1 MDNNRPAAPKFASF
15 KPKPREP
22 PVSSEPPL
30 SNEATEP
37 ENTRRVP
44 KFSSFAQVSESSS
57 KTSSPD
63 AAKALGKDHGRDGR
77 DHKSHDQHRSRHA
90 KSTSHH
96 RHRRHER
103 HRSLSAERPPS
114 PAPAPAQVKTA
125 PRGEPLFV
133 TDKRGDSLIVR
144 YGSNERSKVPAYRR
158 YGAGRV
164 MGATGR
170 LRLIYD
176 GPKQLF
182 SLGGK
187 LGDGP
192 SAFRDRNILAN
203 ASRKKVQVFRLRSKP
218 GQDQTE
224 LNEDWY
230 DYIPMSDSRKRNR
243 ASVEPDD
250 VSGDEGPDY
259 RSIQGKAKARDFVDS
274 DLESA
279 DTSDSE
285 IEPAVDLSDP
295 ARRRAVELSRQVKDH
310 PEDVDAWLD
319 LVDLQE
325 SLLRLDEHTRQ
336 ERSDDEAKGLASIR
350 VSLLEEALPH
360 APDKKGR
367 ERLLLRLMR
376 EGSRVWSGKTL
387 TKRWSEVSC
396 EDDSFALWK
405 AHLNHRLSNM
415 ATFTYDE
422 LKKLH
427 FDRLQLLR
435 QRLAHN
441 ETSATNAS
449 SLVDIYSE
457 LVYVFLRTTQF
468 IYDAGY
474 SELAVAAWQAILELT
489 FARPRDASD
498 LEPEDLMSSFGDFWE
513 SEVPRVGEDGAKG
526 WMHFAEAEEMA
537 DLPESRT
544 HPPPAPPGTRDMY
557 KAWAALE
564 THRGVSA
571 RLPART
577 LDEGTED
584 DPFRVVMFSDL
595 KPLIF
600 YLPPAILTSMKQPLN
615 DAFLLF
621 NRCLP
626 ASNAP
631 STIIKEALS
640 DPFIHGNVVAIEDL
654 SSKGHYDAEEIGKRE
669 PSFKHPNRHM
679 ALSTDVL
686 FAGRTWFSYL
696 EPTPSSE
703 LDLVLKVT
711 TQLALNF
718 GFDSVAEYS
727 LALMW
732 NKDPTAVKKAAKA
745 LLKRFPSH
753 TRLYNAYALAE
764 WRQGNEDVAR
774 KVLLSATS
782 QDLSLKQ
789 HLWNTFAWLE
799 LEAGNKHKALALC
812 VLSTEDRSDQSIV
825 GRLLDTEDP
834 IAPSQLLKTR
844 QTLSSHRDFLLSSGD
859 LNQASVFAQTLSLF
873 EYVST
878 ETSTEPMSSQ
888 QGSIS
893 AAVSSVNAF
902 TSDVV
907 SRGHGSSADLER
919 LLQFAAH
926 MLYLHA
932 SRGPFR
938 PPFVRDQLYSFLK
951 LFPSN
956 TIFLNLFAWADT
968 SLLLNDPVREALRVL
983 VLREPHDCVSS
994 RVFSVIHE
1002 LDAGTVHSARAA
1014 FEAALDSDSCRGSAG
1029 LWRGYVR
1036 FCQLHK
1042 KELRGK
1048 AADAFYRAVGA
1059 CPWSK
1064 DLAMEAFGTLVKDM
1078 DSADLRG
1085 VFGAMAAKGLRI
1097 HVDLEDFSREWAR
1110 TSRRRD

>member
-1 MDNNRPAAPKFASF
+1 MDSRPAAPKFASF
-15 KPKPREP
+15 KPRPREP
-22 PVSSEPPL
+22 PASSDPL
-30 SNEATEP
+30 VSNEATES
-37 ENTRRVP
+37 EKTRRVP
-44 KFSSFAQVSESSS
+44 KFSSFAQVPESSS
-57 KTSSPD
+57 KTSSSD
-63 AAKALGKDHGRDGR
+63 TAKAHEKDHGRDGR
-77 DHKSHDQHRSRHA
+77 GHKSHDQHRSRHT
-90 KSTSHH
+90 KSASHH

-103 HRSLSAERPPS
+103 HRSRSAERPPS
-114 PAPAPAQVKTA
+114 PAPVPAPVKST
-125 PRGEPLFV
+125 PKEEPLFV

-230 DYIPMSDSRKRNR
+230 DYIPMSDSRKRKR
-243 ASVEPDD
+243 ASAEPED
-250 VSGDEGPDY
+250 VSEDEGPDY
-259 RSIQGKAKARDFVDS
+259 RSIQGKAKARDFIDS

-279 DTSDSE
+279 GTSDSE
-285 IEPAVDLSDP
+285 TEPAVDLSDP
-295 ARRRAVELSRQVKDH
+295 ARRRSVELSRQIKDH
-310 PEDVDAWLD
+310 PEDVGAWVD

-360 APDKKGR
+360 APDKKSR

-376 EGSRVWSGKTL
+376 EGSRVWNDKTL
-387 TKRWSEVSC
+387 TKRWSEVSR

-405 AHLNHRLSNM
+405 AHLNHKLSNM
-415 ATFTYDE
+415 VTFTYDE
-422 LKKLH
+422 LKRLH

-435 QRLAHN
+435 QRLADGEMN
-441 ETSATNAS
+441 TTNNF
-449 SLVDIYSE
+449 SLADICNE
-457 LVYVFLRTTQF
+457 LVYVFLRTTRL

-513 SEVPRVGEDGAKG
+513 SEVPRIGEDGAKG

-544 HPPPAPPGTRDMY
+544 DPPSAPSGTRDIY

-564 THRGVSA
+564 THRGANA

-600 YLPPAILTSMKQPLN
+600 YLPSAVITSMKEPVV

-631 STIIKEALS
+631 STLIKEALR
-640 DPFIHGNVVAIEDL
+640 DPLIHGNVVAIEEL
-654 SSKGHYDAEEIGKRE
+654 SSGAHYDAEEVGKRE
-669 PSFKHPNRHM
+669 PRFKHPNGHM
-679 ALSTDVL
+679 ALSTDIL
-686 FAGRTWFSYL
+686 FTGRTWFSYV
-696 EPTPSSE
+696 EHTPSSE
-703 LDLVLKVT
+703 LDLVLKIT
-711 TQLALNF
+711 TQLALSF

-727 LALMW
+727 LALAW
-732 NKDPTAVKKAAKA
+732 KKDPAAVKKAAKA
-745 LLKRFPSH
+745 LLKRYPSK

-764 WRQGNEDVAR
+764 WRQGDEDVAR
-774 KVLLSATS
+774 KVLMSATS

-789 HLWNTFAWLE
+789 RLWNTFAWLE

-812 VLSTEDRSDQSIV
+812 VLSTEDRSDQSMV
-825 GRLLDTEDP
+825 GRLLDTEDTV
-834 IAPSQLLKTR
+834 APSQLLKTR
-844 QTLSSHRDFLLSSGD
+844 QMLSSHRDFLLSSGD
-859 LNQASVFAQTLSLF
+859 LSQASVFAQTLSLF
-873 EYVST
+873 EYLST
-878 ETSTEPMSSQ
+878 ETSTEPMSLQ

-893 AAVSSVNAF
+893 AAMSSINAF
-902 TSDVV
+902 ISDVV
-907 SRGHGSSADLER
+907 SRGQGSSSDLER

-926 MLYLHA
+926 LLYVHA

-938 PPFVRDQLYSFLK
+938 PPFVKEQLHSFLK

-983 VLREPHDCVSS
+983 ILREPHDCVSS
-994 RVFSVIHE
+994 RVFAILHE
-1002 LDAGTVHSARAA
+1002 LDAGTVHSARVA
-1014 FEAALDSDSCRGSAG
+1014 FEAALDSESCRGSAG

-1036 FCQLHK
+1036 FCQMHK

-1048 AADAFYRAVGA
+1048 AVEAFYRAVGA

>member
-1 MDNNRPAAPKFASF
+1 MDKRPAAPKFASF
-15 KPKPREP
+15 KPKPQEP
-22 PVSSEPPL
+22 PASSEPL
-30 SNEATEP
+30 ISNEVTEL
-37 ENTRRVP
+37 EKTRRVP
-44 KFSSFAQVSESSS
+44 KFSSFKQVSESSS
-57 KTSSPD
+57 KPSTSD
-63 AAKALGKDHGRDGR
+63 VVEALEKDQRKSGR
-77 DHKSHDQHRSRHA
+77 DHESHDQRRSRRT
-90 KSTSHH
+90 KSTSQHGH
-96 RHRRHER
+96 RHYER
-103 HRSLSAERPPS
+103 HHSRSARRTSS
-114 PAPAPAQVKTA
+114 PAPAPAPVKT
-125 PRGEPLFV
+125 PHKEEPLFMM
-133 TDKRGDSLIVR
+133 DKRGDSLIVR

-158 YGAGRV
+158 YGAGKV

-170 LRLIYD
+170 LRLFYD

-203 ASRKKVQVFRLRSKP
+203 ASRKKLQVFRLRSAP

-230 DYIPMSDSRKRNR
+230 DYIPMSDSRKRKR
-243 ASVEPDD
+243 AGAKSEDL
-250 VSGDEGPDY
+250 SGDEGPGY

-279 DTSDSE
+279 GTSDSE
-285 IEPAVDLSDP
+285 TEPAVDVSDP
-295 ARRRAVELSRQVKDH
+295 ARQKSVELSRQVKDH

-325 SLLRLDEHTRQ
+325 TLLRLDEHTRQ

-360 APDKKGR
+360 APDRQAR

-376 EGSRVWSGKTL
+376 EGSRVWSAKTL
-387 TKRWSEVSC
+387 TRRWSEVSR
-396 EDDSFALWK
+396 EDESFALWK

-422 LKKLH
+422 VKKLH
-427 FDRLQLLR
+427 YERLQLLR
-435 QRLAHN
+435 QRLPGD
-441 ETSATNAS
+441 EMSATNTS
-449 SLVDIYSE
+449 VLVNICNE
-457 LVYVFLRTTQF
+457 LIYVFLRTTRF
-468 IYDAGY
+468 IFDAGY

-498 LEPEDLMSSFGDFWE
+498 LEVEDLMSSFGDFWE
-513 SEVPRVGEDGAKG
+513 SEVPRIGGDGANG
-526 WMHFAEAEEMA
+526 WIHFAEAEEMA
-537 DLPESRT
+537 DLPESRIDPT
-544 HPPPAPPGTRDMY
+544 SAPPGTRDVY
-557 KAWAALE
+557 KAWAASE
-564 THRGVSA
+564 MHRGKSA

-600 YLPPAILTSMKQPLN
+600 YLPPVVLESMKESLL

-621 NRCLP
+621 NQCLS
-626 ASNAP
+626 ASKTP
-631 STIIKEALS
+631 SDGIRDALS
-640 DPFIHGNVVAIEDL
+640 DPFIHGNVIAIEDL
-654 SSKGHYDAEEIGKRE
+654 SSKKHHDSEEIGKRE
-669 PSFKHPNRHM
+669 PSFIHPNRQM

-686 FAGRTWFSYL
+686 FAGDKWFSYF
-696 EPTPSSE
+696 ECTPSSDF
-703 LDLVLKVT
+703 DLVLKVT

-718 GFDSVAEYS
+718 DFESIGEYS
-727 LALMW
+727 LALSW
-732 NKDPTAVKKAAKA
+732 KKDPATVKKAAKTF
-745 LLKRFPSH
+745 LKRYPSN

-764 WRQGNEDVAR
+764 WRQGNQEVAK

-782 QDLSLKQ
+782 QDLSQKQ
-789 HLWNTFAWLE
+789 LLWNTFTWLE

-812 VLSTEDRSDQSIV
+812 VLSTEDRSDQNMV
-825 GRLLDTEDP
+825 GRLLNTEDA

-844 QTLSSHRDFLLSSGD
+844 QILSSHRDFLLSSGD
-859 LNQASVFAQTLSLF
+859 LSQASVFAQTLFLF
-873 EYVST
+873 EYLST
-878 ETSTEPMSSQ
+878 ETSSEPMSSQ

-893 AAVSSVNAF
+893 AAMSSIDAF

-907 SRGHGSSADLER
+907 SRGHGSPTGLER
-919 LLQFAAH
+919 LLQLAAH
-926 MLYLHA
+926 LLYLHA

-938 PPFVRDQLYSFLK
+938 PPFVREQLYSFLK

-968 SLLLNDPVREALRVL
+968 SLLLNDPVRDALRNL
-983 VLREPHDCVSS
+983 VLREPHDRVSS
-994 RVFSVIHE
+994 RVFAILHE
-1002 LDAGTVHSARAA
+1002 LSAGTVHSARVA
-1014 FEAALDSDSCRGSAG
+1014 FEAALDSDRCRGSPG
-1029 LWRGYVR
+1029 LWRSYVR
-1036 FCQLHK
+1036 FCQVHK
-1042 KELRGK
+1042 KGLRGK

-1078 DSADLRG
+1078 DSGDLRG

-1097 HVDLEDFSREWAR
+1097 HVDLDDFSREWAR
-1110 TSRRRD
+1110 MSRRKD

>member
-1 MDNNRPAAPKFASF
+1 MDKKPAAPKFASF
-15 KPKPREP
+15 KPKTQEP
-22 PVSSEPPL
+22 ADSSEPL
-30 SNEATEP
+30 ISNEASES
-37 ENTRRVP
+37 EKARRVP
-44 KFSSFAQVSESSS
+44 KFSSFKQVPGTSS
-57 KTSSPD
+57 KPSTSD
-63 AAKALGKDHGRDGR
+63 AAKAPEKDHGRDGR
-77 DHKSHDQHRSRHA
+77 DHKSHDQHRSRHT
-90 KSTSHH
+90 KSFSHH

-103 HRSLSAERPPS
+103 QRSRSAERPPS
-114 PAPAPAQVKTA
+114 PVPVKTV
-125 PRGEPLFV
+125 PKEEPLFI
-133 TDKRGDSLIVR
+133 TDKRGDTLIVR

-170 LRLIYD
+170 LRLFYD

-187 LGDGP
+187 YGDGP
-192 SAFRDRNILAN
+192 SAFRDRNMLAN
-203 ASRKKVQVFRLRSKP
+203 ASRKKVQVFRLRSTP

-230 DYIPMSDSRKRNR
+230 DYIPMSDSRKRKR
-243 ASVEPDD
+243 AGAESEDL
-250 VSGDEGPDY
+250 SEDEGPDY
-259 RSIQGKAKARDFVDS
+259 RSIRGKAKARDFVDS
-274 DLESA
+274 DLES
-279 DTSDSE
+279 DGTSDSE
-285 IEPAVDLSDP
+285 TEPAVDVSDP
-295 ARRRAVELSRQVKDH
+295 ARQKSVELSRQVKEH
-310 PEDVDAWLD
+310 PEDVDAWLA

-336 ERSDDEAKGLASIR
+336 QRSDDEAKGLASMR

-360 APDKKGR
+360 APDRQAR

-376 EGSRVWSGKTL
+376 EGSRVWSAKTL
-387 TKRWSEVSC
+387 SRRWSEVSR

-405 AHLNHRLSNM
+405 AHLNHRLSDM

-422 LKKLH
+422 VKKFH
-427 FDRLQLLR
+427 FERLQLLR
-435 QRLAHN
+435 KRLASK
-441 ETSATNAS
+441 ETNATNTS
-449 SLVDIYSE
+449 SLVDICEE
-457 LVYVFLRTTQF
+457 LVYVFLRTTRF

-474 SELAVAAWQAILELT
+474 PELAVAAWQAILELT

-498 LEPEDLMSSFGDFWE
+498 LEVEDLMSSFGDFWE
-513 SEVPRVGEDGAKG
+513 SEVPRIGEDGAKG
-526 WMHFAEAEEMA
+526 WAHFSEAEEMA
-537 DLPESRT
+537 DLPESKVN
-544 HPPPAPPGTRDMY
+544 PPSAPPGTRDVY
-557 KAWAALE
+557 KAWAAAE
-564 THRGVSA
+564 THRGKCA

-600 YLPPAILTSMKQPLN
+600 YLPPVVLGIIKEPLL

-621 NRCLP
+621 SRCPP
-626 ASNAP
+626 ASKSP
-631 STIIKEALS
+631 GTRIQEALS
-640 DPFIHGNVVAIEDL
+640 DPFIYGNVVAIEDL
-654 SSKGHYDAEEIGKRE
+654 SSEKHCDTEETGKGDPRFI
-669 PSFKHPNRHM
+669 HPNRQM
-679 ALSTDVL
+679 ALSTDV
-686 FAGRTWFSYL
+686 FFSGEKWFSYV
-696 EPTPSSE
+696 EHTSPSDF
-703 LDLVLKVT
+703 DLVVKVT

-718 GFDSVAEYS
+718 GFESIGEYS
-727 LALMW
+727 LALSW
-732 NKDPTAVKKAAKA
+732 QKDPATVKKAAKA
-745 LLKRFPSH
+745 LLKRYPSN

-764 WRQGNEDVAR
+764 WRQGNQEVAK

-782 QDLSLKQ
+782 QDLSQKQ

-812 VLSTEDRSDQSIV
+812 VLSTEDRSDQSMV
-825 GRLLDTEDP
+825 GQLLDTEDTIP
-834 IAPSQLLKTR
+834 PSQLLKTR
-844 QTLSSHRDFLLSSGD
+844 QILSSHRDFLLSSGD
-859 LNQASVFAQTLSLF
+859 LSQASVFAQALSLF
-873 EYVST
+873 EYLST

-893 AAVSSVNAF
+893 AAMTSINAF

-907 SRGHGSSADLER
+907 SRGQGSSADLER

-926 MLYLHA
+926 LLYLHA
-932 SRGPFR
+932 TRGPFR
-938 PPFVRDQLYSFLK
+938 PPFVREQLWSFLK

-956 TIFLNLFAWADT
+956 TIFLNLLAWADN
-968 SLLLNDPVREALRVL
+968 SLLLNDPVREALRTL
-983 VLREPHDCVSS
+983 VLREPHDRLSS
-994 RVFSVIHE
+994 RVFAILHE

-1014 FEAALDSDSCRGSAG
+1014 FEAALDSERCRGSAG

-1036 FCQLHK
+1036 FCQRHRR
-1042 KELRGK
+1042 ELRGK
-1048 AADAFYRAVGA
+1048 GAAEVFYRAVGA

-1064 DLAMEAFGTLVKDM
+1064 DLAMEAFGTLVRDM

-1085 VFGAMAAKGLRI
+1085 VFAAMAAKGLRI